1 MSSPTSTQAITVALA
16 VSVAGGLARL
26 ILGDL
31 LKAKWPRLYGW
42 LTDYRGQVARWTS
55 LAVIMFAIA
64 GFCVF
69 LALTMKSGPS
79 GNRVVLLG
87 FAVVALSVVLLA
99 VVQSSRVLRAARL
112 EGRR

>member
-1 MSSPTSTQAITVALA
+1 MSSPTSAEAISVALA

-42 LTDYRGQVARWTS
+42 LTDYRGEVARWTS

-64 GFCVF
+64 GFCIF
-69 LALTMKSGPS
+69 AALTMKSPPS
-79 GNRVVLLG
+79 GSRAVLLG
-87 FAVVALSVVLLA
+87 FGAVALFLVLLA
-99 VVQSSRVLRAARL
+99 VVQSSKVRRAARL